1 MTPSRDEA
9 SACPQVDAGSTE
21 GVEMLSLSYRH
32 ILLSAL
38 LLLASGVTIGPTEL
52 STHNTVGNCWIAISG
67 SVRRQRVLG
76 SLAFLPERLLP
87 VNPVLVM

>member
-1 MTPSRDEA
+1 MVFCWLGWRIFCYSPSRDDA

-21 GVEMLSLSYRH
+21 GVEMLSLSYRL

-52 STHNTVGNCWIAISG
+52 STYSTVDKCWIAISG
-67 SVRRQRVLG
+67 SVRR
-76 SLAFLPERLLP
+76 
-87 VNPVLVM
+87 